1 MAVHIEAQENEE
13 VMQIRSRELQL
24 ENTERLDQM
33 VPIVET
39 IGEVNLQQLESN
51 TQDIKDMVT
60 TNLDEQ
66 VDLND
71 LMESMN
77 KLVKGITELKK
88 SNTRLQ
94 NSVKDLEARIVE
106 LGENKN
112 D

>member
-1 MAVHIEAQENEE
+1 MAVHIEAQESEE

-66 VDLND
+66 VDLDD